1 MNEWYSTLMRPPLT
15 PPNWIFGPV
24 WTVLYVTIA
33 ASIFLY
39 YKVRPGSH
47 VAVTSAVLVIHL
59 ISNFIWSYLF
69 FTLRSPAMA
78 LVDILV
84 LDTTLILLIIWFWKE
99 SAPAGA
105 ILIPYMAWVLF
116 ATYLNFGFYRLN

>member
-1 MNEWYSTLMRPPLT
+1 MRPPLT